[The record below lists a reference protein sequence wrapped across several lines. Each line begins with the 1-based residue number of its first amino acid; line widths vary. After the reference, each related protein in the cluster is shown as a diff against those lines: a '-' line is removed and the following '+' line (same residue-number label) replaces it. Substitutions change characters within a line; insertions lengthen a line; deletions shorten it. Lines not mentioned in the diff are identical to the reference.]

1 MLKIQDGQIP
11 EEIKK
16 KKSLFS
22 LLITEEYSALFLYYY
37 KTHLF
42 S

>member
-1 MLKIQDGQIP
+1 MVKIQDKVEIP

-16 KKSLFS
+16 KIFVFS
-22 LLITEEYSALFLYYY
+22 VDTEEYSTLFLYYY